1 MGATNS
7 PAIPAKEEKERRLMH
22 YFLYYFLPFIVVL
35 GILIF
40 FHELGHFLVAKYFNV
55 KVLKFSLGFGYK
67 VVGKKI
73 GETEYVIS
81 SIPLGGYVKLLGEN
95 DEDVDQ
101 LSPSEAGR
109 SFNNQHVL
117 KRMAIVFAGPL
128 FNLFLALFVYCCF
141 YAFSGVDVMSAEV
154 GQVREDSPA
163 QQAGMM
169 KGDVVVA
176 VDGNGIASWPDIKKN
191 IQDSAG
197 TPVVITVE
205 RGGDLVSMTLV
216 PEDAVEK
223 NLFGE
228 DVKSALIGIVASGRI
243 EKVDLGFFAAIREAF
258 LQTWLII
265 KLTVLTIVK
274 LFQGVVSIKT
284 IGGPIMIGQLTGQ
297 VAQESIGYLVPL
309 LAVISINL
317 GILNLLPVPILD
329 GGLIVFLMIE
339 LVLGRPVSLKKRD
352 VAQKI
357 GLFLLAVLIAVV
369 TVNDLARIE
378 AVAKLFER
386 IFG

>member
-1 MGATNS
+1 
-7 PAIPAKEEKERRLMH
+7 MH
-22 YFLYYFLPFIVVL
+22 YFLYYVVPFVAVL

-40 FHELGHFLVAKYFNV
+40 FHELGHFLVAKCFGV

-67 VVGKKI
+67 VAGKKI

-95 DEDVDQ
+95 DEEEGQID
-101 LSPSEAGR
+101 PSEAGR

-117 KRMAIVFAGPL
+117 KRMAIVMAGPL
-128 FNLFLALFVYCCF
+128 FNILLALFVYCCM
-141 YAFSGVDVMSAEV
+141 YAVSGVDIMVAEV
-154 GQVREDSPA
+154 GQVREGSPA
-163 QQAGMM
+163 HQAGLL
-169 KGDVVVA
+169 KGDVIVS
-176 VDGNGIASWPDIKKN
+176 VDGKSIASWPDIRES

-197 TPVVITVE
+197 IPLAVAVDR
-205 RGGDLVSMTLV
+205 RGKLVSMTLV
-216 PEDAVEK
+216 PEEAVEQ

-228 DVKSALIGIVASGRI
+228 EVKSALIGIVASGRF
-243 EKVDLGFFAAIREAF
+243 EKVELGFFAALQEAF

-297 VAQESIGYLVPL
+297 VAQESVSYLVPL

-317 GILNLLPVPILD
+317 GILNLLPIPILD
-329 GGLIVFLMIE
+329 GGLMVFLMME
-339 LVLGRPVSLKKRD
+339 LVLGRPVSIKKREA
-352 VAQKI
+352 AQKI
-357 GLFLLAVLIAVV
+357 GLFLLAVLIVVV
-369 TVNDLARIE
+369 TMNDLARIE
-378 AVAKLFER
+378 AVARLFEKV
-386 IFG
+386 FG

>member
-1 MGATNS
+1 
-7 PAIPAKEEKERRLMH
+7 MH
-22 YFLYYFLPFIVVL
+22 YFLYYFVPFVVVL

-40 FHELGHFLVAKYFNV
+40 FHELGHFLVAKSFGV

-67 VVGKKI
+67 LVGKKI

-95 DEDVDQ
+95 DEEAGEIA
-101 LSPSEAGR
+101 PSEAAR

-117 KRMAIVFAGPL
+117 KRMAIVLAGPL
-128 FNLFLALFVYCCF
+128 FNLLLALFVYCCL
-141 YAFSGVDVMSAEV
+141 YAVSGMDIMIAEV
-154 GQVREDSPA
+154 GQVRDGSPA
-163 QQAGMM
+163 QQAGVM

-176 VDGNGIASWPDIKKN
+176 VDGKSILSWPDIKESV
-191 IQDSAG
+191 QDAAG
-197 TPVVITVE
+197 VPMTITVD
-205 RGGDLVSMTLV
+205 RGGKLISMTLV
-216 PEDAVEK
+216 PEEAVER

-228 DVKSALIGIVASGRI
+228 EVRSALIGIVASGKF
-243 EKVDLGFFAAIREAF
+243 EKVELGLPAAVKEAF
-258 LQTWLII
+258 LQTWLIM

-297 VAQESIGYLVPL
+297 VAQESVSYLVPL

-339 LVLGRPVSLKKRD
+339 LILGRPISLKKRD
-352 VAQKI
+352 VAQKV
-357 GLFLLAVLIAVV
+357 GLFFLAALIVVV
-369 TVNDLARIE
+369 TINDLSRIE
-378 AVAKLFER
+378 ALARLFEKV
-386 IFG
+386 FG